1 MGEMW
6 NRAHPILT
14 AWRADFIR
22 TEPASHLLKPCGEPL
37 REQEKETSEMG
48 SIDSS
53 RAAAHLVESD
63 RKREACC
70 SSPSSMRYW
79 CVFSLIAWGLLSL
92 LGVGWHPLHATS
104 AATIL
109 FAVAIG
115 CFANWIKNRTFHCSI
130 TAWIFLAGGLVF
142 LLVSIRWFH
151 IEPRFIWPFILVGT
165 GLAFLLEWRY
175 ATRPS
180 Q

>member
-1 MGEMW
+1 
-6 NRAHPILT
+6 
-14 AWRADFIR
+14 
-22 TEPASHLLKPCGEPL
+22 
-37 REQEKETSEMG
+37 MG
-48 SIDSS
+48 ST
-53 RAAAHLVESD
+53 ESTRNTTD
-63 RKREACC
+63 LGHRQQACC
-70 SSPSSMRYW
+70 SSPSSMCYW
-79 CVFSLIAWGLLSL
+79 CLVSFVAWGLLSL
-92 LGVGWHPLHATS
+92 LGTVWHPLHATS
-104 AATIL
+104 AATSL

-151 IEPRFIWPFILVGT
+151 IEPRFVWPFILVGT

>member
-1 MGEMW
+1 
-6 NRAHPILT
+6 
-14 AWRADFIR
+14 
-22 TEPASHLLKPCGEPL
+22 
-37 REQEKETSEMG
+37 MG

-109 FAVAIG
+109 FAAAIG
-115 CFANWIKNRTFHCSI
+115 CFANWIKNRTFHCGIS
-130 TAWIFLAGGLVF
+130 AWIFLAGAVAF
-142 LLVSIRWFH
+142 LLRDTGVIQ
-151 IEPRFIWPFILVGT
+151 IEPRFVWLFVAAGTVLSFI
-165 GLAFLLEWRY
+165 LEWRY
-175 ATRPS
+175 ATRLGH
-180 Q
+180 